1 MGYFYNRLCRKTTL
15 QSEGMG
21 MSAIAPPGQ
30 EGWLCHKENIA
41 KQPLSAQTGWL
52 FKLKQSN

>member
-1 MGYFYNRLCRKTTL
+1 
-15 QSEGMG
+15 

-30 EGWLCHKENIA
+30 EGRLCHKENIA

-52 FKLKQSN
+52 INLKQNN